1 MTVVY
6 LYTEEWNFVRS
17 VEGMTEQDAI
27 SKVPEDFKGYAV
39 VQGEKR
45 KQYHFK
51 QETKMEK
58 NIPEWLSR
66 AIHASEDFHYGIERE
81 IKEVWENPTLTE
93 LQKQCRIDRLMV
105 NARNEKWA
113 EEPIKRSTKTSTGR
127 RFR

>member
-1 MTVVY
+1 
-6 LYTEEWNFVRS
+6 
-17 VEGMTEQDAI
+17 
-27 SKVPEDFKGYAV
+27 
-39 VQGEKR
+39 
-45 KQYHFK
+45 
-51 QETKMEK
+51 MEK